1 MNKRPRRPTGE
12 SKRSDSDKPNFSK
25 KPTAGRSSGGKD
37 FKKPERESSR
47 GDSYKKGDGKKPY
60 GKPGFDKKPYGK
72 SAGSRGKFDKPT
84 GSRDYSDKP
93 KFDRPS
99 GEKNDFSSADYRGK
113 GGETRGKF
121 NKPTA
126 NRDYSDKKSFD
137 KPTRDK
143 SDYSS
148 SDSRGKFSKPTGKR
162 DYTDKR
168 DFDKPMGGKRE
179 YSRSDDKGK
188 YGKPAGKRDF
198 SDKKDFSKPPRGKS
212 DYPGSDSRGKFS
224 KPTSKKDYSDKKSFD
239 KPHGK
244 SDYSSGGYKGKS
256 EKAPYPKKEYVAKP
270 PRGYK
275 KDWEETEKSI
285 DVRLNRFISNSGI
298 CSRREADELIKAG
311 KVTVNKI
318 VVTEMGFKVTP
329 KDVVRYEGKILKSEK
344 LQYVLLNKPKGFIT
358 TMKDDRDRKTVM
370 SLVEKACE
378 ERIYPVG
385 RLDRNTTGLLL
396 FTNDGDL
403 AKRLTHPSYNIK
415 KIYQVE
421 LDKPITQAH
430 FDEILSGIQLE
441 DGPIKADDLA
451 ILTPDNLTLGV
462 EIHSGRNRI
471 IRRIF
476 EHLGYQVEKLDR
488 VMFGNLTKKNLTR
501 GDWRHLTPQEVSRL

>member
-12 SKRSDSDKPNFSK
+12 AGKSDSDKPNYSK
-25 KPTAGRSSGGKD
+25 KPTSGRSSGSSD
-37 FKKPERESSR
+37 FKKPERGTSR
-47 GDSYKKGDGKKPY
+47 GDSYSKGDGKKPHS
-60 GKPGFDKKPYGK
+60 KPSFDKKPYGK
-72 SAGSRGKFDKPT
+72 SASDSRGKFDKPV
-84 GSRDYSDKP
+84 GKRDYTDKRDFDKP
-93 KFDRPS
+93 SRGKSDY
-99 GEKNDFSSADYRGK
+99 SSADYRGK
-113 GGETRGKF
+113 GGDKPEGK
-121 NKPTA
+121 
-126 NRDYSDKKSFD
+126 RDYSDKKDFSKPSRGKSDFSRSDDKGKFSKPAGKRDYTEKRDFD
-137 KPTRDK
+137 KPSRGKSDYSSSDSKGKFSKPTAKRDYSDKKDFDKPSRGK

-162 DYTDKR
+162 DFTEKKS
-168 DFDKPMGGKRE
+168 FDK
-179 YSRSDDKGK
+179 
-188 YGKPAGKRDF
+188 
-198 SDKKDFSKPPRGKS
+198 PRGKS
-212 DYPGSDSRGKFS
+212 DYS
-224 KPTSKKDYSDKKSFD
+224 KDFKSKSA
-239 KPHGK
+239 KP
-244 SDYSSGGYKGKS
+244 
-256 EKAPYPKKEYVAKP
+256 EYPKKDFVYKP
-270 PRGYK
+270 PRGAK
-275 KDWEETEKSI
+275 KDFDEAEPST

-298 CSRREADELIKAG
+298 CSRREADELIKQG

-318 VVTEMGFKVTP
+318 VVTEMGYKVTP
-329 KDVVRYEGKILKSEK
+329 NDVVRYEGKILKSEK

-370 SLVEKACE
+370 SLVEKACD

-421 LDKPITQAH
+421 LDKPITQVD
-430 FDEILSGIQLE
+430 FDAIIAGIQLE

-451 ILTPDNLTLGV
+451 IITPDNLTLGI

-476 EHLGYQVEKLDR
+476 EHFGYSVEKLDR